1 MGQAK
6 GESPSRASVIF
17 APTRVLSRIYRLLPI
32 GRRPKLP
39 RGVRWHGP
47 PEIFMRWDAICCIL
61 RHNFEKCCSV
71 RTDLIESGWFFRYS
85 YLYSVMLTIFF
96 FGGGGEA
103 GHFGGGGKAQP
114 DNGQYHCTWHTR
126 LLKANKIYPSKIRWW
141 YLLAKWIRIATIKP
155 SDLCWDTVRVS
166 LRRKRF
172 LSFMKVGSREKK
184 SENSNL
190 L

>member
-1 MGQAK
+1 MQRGQAK

-17 APTRVLSRIYRLLPI
+17 APTRVLSRIYHLLPI

-39 RGVRWHGP
+39 RGVRWHDP

-96 FGGGGEA
+96 LGGGEA
-103 GHFGGGGKAQP
+103 GHFFFWGGAKHNLTMASTIVHGTLVCKKPIRFTLQKFADGTSLP
-114 DNGQYHCTWHTR
+114 NEFE
-126 LLKANKIYPSKIRWW
+126 LLQSNHQI
-141 YLLAKWIRIATIKP
+141 
-155 SDLCWDTVRVS
+155 
-166 LRRKRF
+166 F
-172 LSFMKVGSREKK
+172 VGT
-184 SENSNL
+184 
-190 L
+190 

>member
-1 MGQAK
+1 MLIFYHRALLGSLCRRYIEVIRAQGRMGQAK

-39 RGVRWHGP
+39 RGVRWHDP

-96 FGGGGEA
+96 FGGGGSWA
-103 GHFGGGGKAQP
+103 FWGGGQST
-114 DNGQYHCTWHTR
+114 TWQWPVPLYMAH
-126 LLKANKIYPSKIRWW
+126 SS
-141 YLLAKWIRIATIKP
+141 AK
-155 SDLCWDTVRVS
+155 S
-166 LRRKRF
+166 
-172 LSFMKVGSREKK
+172 
-184 SENSNL
+184 
-190 L
+190 